1 MCFAESVTLGMG
13 VVAES
18 DSVLRLLGQRGL
30 DVRNSSSITAS
41 CIASREERGRREL
54 TSVEWFE
61 LELSASPAFCEVDL
75 AP

>member
-1 MCFAESVTLGMG
+1 MCFAESVTLSMG

-18 DSVLRLLGQRGL
+18 HSVLRLLGQRGL
-30 DVRNSSSITAS
+30 DVRDDSSITGP
-41 CIASREERGRREL
+41 CISAGERGRREL